1 MKASGPGEEQ
11 EKSRVGEGVERVGT
25 GRTSAPRPV
34 EEGEGSVWVV
44 DAGEYGGHVF
54 LLGGEDLR
62 EGFLPLGIGMAS
74 EKNTDDGL
82 GELTESRVEG
92 VGIWMGTEG
101 IEEVRKEEFGHERGG
116 REEQRHWKE
125 GRKEKNKRGRI

>member
-1 MKASGPGEEQ
+1 MKAPGPGEEQ
-11 EKSRVGEGVERVGT
+11 QKGGVGEGVERVGT

-34 EEGEGSVWVV
+34 EEGEGSVWVM

-92 VGIWMGTEG
+92 VGIWTGTEG
-101 IEEVRKEEFGHERGG
+101 SEEVREEEFGHERG
-116 REEQRHWKE
+116 RAREQRLWK
-125 GRKEKNKRGRI
+125 GAKKKRGRF